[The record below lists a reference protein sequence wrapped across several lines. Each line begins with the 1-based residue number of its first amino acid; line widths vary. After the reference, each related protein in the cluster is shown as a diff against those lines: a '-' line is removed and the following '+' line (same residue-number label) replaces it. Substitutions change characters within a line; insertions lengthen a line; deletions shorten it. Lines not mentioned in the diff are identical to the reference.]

1 MKKLFILGLLAL
13 SVSGMQVVSA
23 CEGISDG
30 QRAVVSDVSDSDSQP
45 VSTGTND

>member
-30 QRAVVSDVSDSDSQP
+30 PRAVVLDVDAETQSGPTGESD
-45 VSTGTND
+45 